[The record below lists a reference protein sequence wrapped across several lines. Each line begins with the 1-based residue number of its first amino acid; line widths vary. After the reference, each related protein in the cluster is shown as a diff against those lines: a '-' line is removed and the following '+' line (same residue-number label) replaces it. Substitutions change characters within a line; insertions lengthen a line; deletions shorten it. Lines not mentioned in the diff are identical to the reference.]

1 MIALAIAHWEFTDTV
16 YRHCTESWL
25 LGEKK
30 TLPHEESAPA
40 SVLCLAFRSDVLP
53 TELSRS
59 SLLHKILTH
68 VWHWICLLLF
78 QVCPDVTPTWHVRL
92 RLGDICR
99 TSVTSKWFHHAILSH
114 DWRRLHAKRGL
125 MPVAFN
131 PLSAFCSFA
140 QDAVFWYYLKVQLV
154 WGCSPGYPSVHKK
167 NGNELSRPGCN
178 HHKTR
183 LVLRTSPITALGR
196 LNTHWVWDR
205 NQFNDCLWRATGR

>member
-1 MIALAIAHWEFTDTV
+1 MITLAIPHWDCTDTV
-16 YRHCTESWL
+16 RESALKADSW
-25 LGEKK
+25 EKK
-30 TLPHEESAPA
+30 IHCRTRELNRHQYCAG
-40 SVLCLAFRSDVLP
+40 LAFRSDVLP

-78 QVCPDVTPTWHVRL
+78 QVCPDVTPTWYVRL

-99 TSVTSKWFHHAILSH
+99 TSVTSKWFHHAIFSH

-131 PLSAFCSFA
+131 SLSAFCSFA

-167 NGNELSRPGCN
+167 KEGNAPSRPGCN

-196 LNTHWVWDR
+196 LNTLSLKQEPV
-205 NQFNDCLWRATGR
+205 